1 MATPIYKNK
10 EKLKQSTSC
19 RLLLTKLMY
28 IDVNYFS
35 PFIIIIFPSTYSL
48 SNTNNLNNNIN
59 DGTNKS
65 KPKINTI
72 TSAKPI
78 EALTPESLTLIY
90 GYNK

>member
-1 MATPIYKNK
+1 MFIISAPFY
-10 EKLKQSTSC
+10 
-19 RLLLTKLMY
+19 Y
-28 IDVNYFS
+28 YNYFL
-35 PFIIIIFPSTYSL
+35 PSTYSL

-72 TSAKPI
+72 TSANPI
-78 EALTPESLTLIY
+78 ESLTPESLTLIN

>member
-1 MATPIYKNK
+1 MLIISAPFY
-10 EKLKQSTSC
+10 
-19 RLLLTKLMY
+19 Y
-28 IDVNYFS
+28 YNYF
-35 PFIIIIFPSTYSL
+35 FPSTYSL

>member
-1 MATPIYKNK
+1 MAISIKIRK
-10 EKLKQSTSC
+10 KLKQSTSC

-28 IDVNYFS
+28 IDVNYFN
-35 PFIIIIFPSTYSL
+35 PYYYNFFPSTYSL